1 MKFRK
6 NLVWMLV
13 LMLICFCS
21 PKSLSEEDGTDP
33 ITPSSFSMRVMSFNI
48 RYLAGDTGT
57 EFDWSNRKGGVAS
70 MLAEIKPVV
79 VGTQEGYVSQ
89 INDIISACPQY
100 KAYAVA
106 RDGYDKE
113 NETNAILYLKD
124 SVSIQDF
131 GTFWLSNTPSRLSM
145 GWDAACTRIC
155 SYAKMKF
162 KRTGDIFYFFNTHLD
177 HVGETARR
185 EGLRLIWTKME
196 EFNPEHLPVIL
207 TGDFNTTID
216 DSIFDWSPLRS
227 ARETAPESDD
237 TPSYN
242 AFGKGKTKSIDH
254 IFYSGFDALLF
265 KTITQEYGG
274 SKYISDH
281 YPIICEIKR

>member
-1 MKFRK
+1 
-6 NLVWMLV
+6 MLV
-13 LMLICFCS
+13 LMLICSCS
-21 PKSLSEEDGTDP
+21 PKSLSEENGTDP

-57 EFDWSNRKGGVAS
+57 EFDWSNRKDGVAS

-216 DSIFDWSPLRS
+216 DSIFNGSPLCS
-227 ARETAPESDD
+227 ARESALESDD
-237 TPSYN
+237 IPSYN
-242 AFGKGKTKSIDH
+242 AFGKGKTKTIDH
-254 IFYSGFDALLF
+254 IFYSGFDALWF

-274 SKYISDH
+274 CKYISDH
-281 YPIICEIKR
+281 YPIICEIKQ

>member
-1 MKFRK
+1 
-6 NLVWMLV
+6 MLV
-13 LMLICFCS
+13 LMLICSCS

-33 ITPSSFSMRVMSFNI
+33 IIPSSFSMRVMSFNI

-57 EFDWSNRKGGVAS
+57 EFDWSNRKDGVAS

-177 HVGETARR
+177 HVGETARQ

-216 DSIFDWSPLRS
+216 DSIFNGSPLCS
-227 ARETAPESDD
+227 ARESALESDD
-237 TPSYN
+237 IPSYN
-242 AFGKGKTKSIDH
+242 AFGKGKTKTIDH
-254 IFYSGFDALLF
+254 IFYSGFDALWF

-274 SKYISDH
+274 CKYISDH
-281 YPIICEIKR
+281 YPIICEIKQ